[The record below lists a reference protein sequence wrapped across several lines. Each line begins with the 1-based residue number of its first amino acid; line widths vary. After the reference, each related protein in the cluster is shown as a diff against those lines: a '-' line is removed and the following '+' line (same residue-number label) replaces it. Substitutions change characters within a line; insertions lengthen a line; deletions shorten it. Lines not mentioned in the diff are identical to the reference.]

1 MLDSESIQTN
11 HTLPVVVVNAGHL
24 TTRLIPILV
33 KLRPRHIT
41 LNVNDLHH
49 RTVHGI

>member
-1 MLDSESIQTN
+1 MADSQSIH

-24 TTRLIPILV
+24 TTRLIPVLV

-41 LNVNDLHH
+41 LNVNDLHY